1 MPASIN
7 SGSRYALPAPS
18 IARKPSIHAFPMEIF
33 FGNHYH
39 IGTQCAYPTFR
50 DLAPPPHYDMIMLYY
65 ASHNLRKWTCKSDRQ
80 IPSDSISANH
90 LRLVNFA
97 EIIGQSNAEKCTR
110 EKRHMGVLHM
120 LQFIGY
126 NDAIFYD
133 ARSPTRP
140 IVVNCSP
147 RTLSNNAGSN
157 QD

>member
-18 IARKPSIHAFPMEIF
+18 IARKPSIHAFPIEIF

-39 IGTQCAYPTFR
+39 IGTHVPIQHSETLP
-50 DLAPPPHYDMIMLYY
+50 PPPHYGMIMLYY
-65 ASHNLRKWTCKSDRQ
+65 ASHNLRKWTRKSNRR
-80 IPSDSISANH
+80 IPSDSIPANH
-90 LRLVNFA
+90 LCLVNFV
-97 EIIGQSNAEKCTR
+97 EIIDQSNAEKCTR
-110 EKRHMGVLHM
+110 EKRHMGVVHM